1 MKKILLNSVIAA
13 GLALVSASAQS
24 FTYNSG
30 DALLVFKSSGGTGA
44 TQDLVIKLGSLAD
57 GFSSFTIDQS
67 GNNSLLSSVYGSDW
81 YTSGNVAFGLLASN
95 DDTLKFTL
103 ARSVAPTAGI
113 KGQYLNT
120 INANVGQI
128 DAAAQNGGTFTDITN
143 SLGNTF
149 ETAYF
154 SETLSGSVTIEDS
167 IGWGYY
173 GAAVVTTSTPKSIYT
188 YTYTSLNGI
197 DTPSELG
204 SVSINNGVISV
215 TSVPE
220 PSTYALMGL
229 AALLLVIAYR
239 RKSA

>member
-13 GLALVSASAQS
+13 GLALASASAQS
-24 FTYNSG
+24 FNYNSG
-30 DALLVFKSSGGTGA
+30 DALLVFKSSGGTSA
-44 TQDLVIKLGSLAD
+44 DQDIVINLGSLSS

-67 GNNSLLSSVYGSDW
+67 GNSSLLSSVYGSDW
-81 YTSGNVAFGLLASN
+81 YTSGNVAFGLLASD

-103 ARSVAPTAGI
+103 ASAIRPSVGI

-128 DAAAQNGGTFTDITN
+128 NAAALNGGSYRDVTD
-143 SLGNTF
+143 SLSRTL

-154 SETLSGSVTIEDS
+154 ADTISGSVTIGDNG
-167 IGWGYY
+167 GWGYF
-173 GAAVVTTSTPKSIYT
+173 GSPVVTGANPKYINT
-188 YTYTSLNGI
+188 YTYTSFNGT
-197 DTPSELG
+197 DAPSELG
-204 SVSINNGVISV
+204 TVSINEGVISV
-215 TSVPE
+215 NAVPE

-229 AALLLVIAYR
+229 GALLLVIVYR